1 MAIKAAVTDT
11 GPLIHCAE
19 LECSAILT
27 ELIAR
32 LLTTPQVLDELLP
45 AQRVLYKKIQ
55 LVSLKGEDRDRAVFL
70 AAEHNLQLAETT
82 ALILAK
88 REAIQL
94 FLTDDLDA
102 RLTAKALGLEP
113 HGTLGI
119 LLRAYREGILRKDE
133 VLQLLENLKQTSLF
147 ITTELIRYAMREVQ
161 RYKR

>member
-19 LECSAILT
+19 LECSAILH

-32 LLTTPQVLDELLP
+32 LLTTPQVLDELIP
-45 AQRVLYKKIQ
+45 EQRQQYKKLQIIA
-55 LVSLKGEDRDRAVFL
+55 LKGQDRDHAAFL
-70 AAEHNLQLAETT
+70 AAEHQLQLAETT
-82 ALILAK
+82 AIILAK
-88 REAIQL
+88 REAIRL

-113 HGTLGI
+113 HGTLGV
-119 LLRAYREGILRKDE
+119 LLRSYRDGILRKEE
-133 VLQLLENLKQTSLF
+133 VLKLLDRLKQTSLF

-161 RYKR
+161 GYKG